1 MLVVERVSL
10 PRETGGR
17 RHAVYA
23 RLSVFEGSPD
33 QIDEGR
39 RQAREQVMPR
49 AKQMDGFKRMIAL
62 GDRQSGKTVG

>member
-1 MLVVERVSL
+1 M
-10 PRETGGR
+10 
-17 RHAVYA
+17 YA